1 MNAGVWEDSL
11 PAPNVAKLNQPHLQ
25 SNDTRRTD
33 SQNPF
38 ITLDQQHN
46 KNINNNHLASKHKSS
61 NQKYYSAQNCRRLDQ
76 NSSTRTNSSEDS
88 YWSERANSDNDI
100 SSDGE
105 DESDRSVTSVNIR
118 NSNLRSTLNKAKHHL
133 SFDKWRGSNSSQSS
147 TSGNVSMQSQTEI
160 ASPGESPGGRLSRWF
175 SIRRGS
181 AHHYDLGS
189 RDCRTAGN
197 VEKENK
203 LPATKVG
210 NTNCSSGIQMPQLT
224 EVSFEGF
231 FCRSTNLDIFQF
243 PFRLKKIQIYLAVMS

>member
-1 MNAGVWEDSL
+1 MNAGVWEEL
-11 PAPNVAKLNQPHLQ
+11 PAPTTAIKLNQQHLQ
-25 SNDTRRTD
+25 SNDTSRRTD
-33 SQNPF
+33 SLNPF

-46 KNINNNHLASKHKSS
+46 KNLNNNHLASSKHKNS
-61 NQKYYSAQNCRRLDQ
+61 NQKYYNTTQHCRRLDH

-88 YWSERANSDNDI
+88 YWSERATSDNDI

-133 SFDKWRGSNSSQSS
+133 SFDKWRGSNNSSQSS

-189 RDCRTAGN
+189 KDGRTPVN

-203 LPATKVG
+203 LTAKAG
-210 NTNCSSGIQMPQLT
+210 NVNCNNGIQMPQLT
-224 EVSFEGF
+224 EVSSNFI
-231 FCRSTNLDIFQF
+231 CANKKLSIF
-243 PFRLKKIQIYLAVMS
+243 

>member
-11 PAPNVAKLNQPHLQ
+11 PAPNVAKLNQQQLQ
-25 SNDTRRTD
+25 STDTRRTD
-33 SQNPF
+33 SQKPF
-38 ITLDQQHN
+38 TTIDQQHN
-46 KNINNNHLASKHKSS
+46 KNINNNHLASKHKSP
-61 NQKYYSAQNCRRLDQ
+61 NQKYYHTTQNCRRLDP

-88 YWSERANSDNDI
+88 YWSERATSDNDI

-189 RDCRTAGN
+189 KDCRTTTGN

-203 LPATKVG
+203 LPAAKVG
-210 NTNCSSGIQMPQLT
+210 NVNSSSGIQMPQLT
-224 EVSFEGF
+224 EVSEEELCHQNIKTLRFVSF
-231 FCRSTNLDIFQF
+231 LSD
-243 PFRLKKIQIYLAVMS
+243 